1 MSSTPQTWLI
11 TGGAGYIGAH
21 IADEFLSNGKKVV
34 IYDSLYQ
41 GLESRIQYLRIK
53 HDTHIPLII
62 ADIRDLATFEQ
73 TLKEH
78 NIYGIIHTAALKAV
92 AESVEK
98 PDEYMDVNFHATVA
112 ILEIAKSNKI
122 KNFIFASTAAVYGS
136 PDSTELIKESDPT
149 NPVSPYGESKLLAEG
164 AVNEFL
170 SIPGNKGSSLRF
182 FNVIGTASQDLLDNS
197 RENLVPIVINALQ
210 LNQSPTIFG
219 GDYPTPDGTCIR
231 DYVDVRDIARAHL
244 KVADSQIP
252 LPQALN
258 IGTGRGYSV
267 LEVVNTI
274 AKDEPTKVMPIISG
288 RRSGDSSRLCADVS
302 LARTALDFGT
312 GFLFEEG
319 IDSLSR

>member
-1 MSSTPQTWLI
+1 
-11 TGGAGYIGAH
+11 
-21 IADEFLSNGKKVV
+21 
-34 IYDSLYQ
+34 
-41 GLESRIQYLRIK
+41 
-53 HDTHIPLII
+53 
-62 ADIRDLATFEQ
+62 
-73 TLKEH
+73 
-78 NIYGIIHTAALKAV
+78 
-92 AESVEK
+92 
-98 PDEYMDVNFHATVA
+98 
-112 ILEIAKSNKI
+112 
-122 KNFIFASTAAVYGS
+122 
-136 PDSTELIKESDPT
+136 
-149 NPVSPYGESKLLAEG
+149 
-164 AVNEFL
+164 
-170 SIPGNKGSSLRF
+170 
-182 FNVIGTASQDLLDNS
+182 
-197 RENLVPIVINALQ
+197 LVPIVINALQ